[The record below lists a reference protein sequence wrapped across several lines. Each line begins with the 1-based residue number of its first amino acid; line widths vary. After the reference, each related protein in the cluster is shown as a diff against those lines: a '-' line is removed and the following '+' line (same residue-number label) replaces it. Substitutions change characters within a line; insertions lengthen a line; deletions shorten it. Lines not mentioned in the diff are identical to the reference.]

1 MGKLHFQASVGFA
14 GGEQT
19 KDYVRGFSNLNLVR
33 KIRTLCNSMNRL
45 ITIHAKH
52 GRIKSSPSSRL
63 CEVKPYIIQ
72 MSY

>member
-33 KIRTLCNSMNRL
+33 KNSHIMQL
-45 ITIHAKH
+45 YEQADYST
-52 GRIKSSPSSRL
+52 
-63 CEVKPYIIQ
+63 C
-72 MSY
+72 